1 MHMHMHTCPHMHM
14 HMHMHMHVCAHTYA
28 HAHAHVHR
36 GYTYD
41 GFTYYRHHE
50 LARLSQGWAAE
61 EWSVLDS
68 CGNSVAH
75 RTLTLNL
82 PLTKALTY

>member
-1 MHMHMHTCPHMHM
+1 MYSYLLWALMCTCTEAIRTM
-14 HMHMHMHVCAHTYA
+14 ALLTN
-28 HAHAHVHR
+28 
-36 GYTYD
+36 
-41 GFTYYRHHE
+41 YRHHE

-61 EWSVLDS
+61 EWSTLDS

-82 PLTKALTY
+82 FLTKALTY

>member
-1 MHMHMHTCPHMHM
+1 MALLTN
-14 HMHMHMHVCAHTYA
+14 
-28 HAHAHVHR
+28 
-36 GYTYD
+36 
-41 GFTYYRHHE
+41 YRHHE

-82 PLTKALTY
+82 FLTKALTY